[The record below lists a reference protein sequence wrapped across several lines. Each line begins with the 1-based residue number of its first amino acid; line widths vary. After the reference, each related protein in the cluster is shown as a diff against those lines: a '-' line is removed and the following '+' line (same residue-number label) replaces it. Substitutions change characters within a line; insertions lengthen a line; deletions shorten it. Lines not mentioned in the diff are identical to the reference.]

1 MSRHNRKR
9 HMEQDPDIYDRWMVS
24 YADFITLLF
33 AFFVVMY
40 ALSISQE
47 GDFRIVSDSIE
58 QAFNPDRSKQVSED
72 EPEGNSEDSVSVI
85 GLEGGE
91 GVLPEK
97 ELAVVAKPELSK
109 SMEKL
114 QELASQGV
122 MAPVVDEVEHTL
134 QSLIEE
140 GGVNVTSDDL
150 WMQIDIES
158 KVLFDSGFAALHQ
171 GVTPTMRALAEVLKK
186 FPHSVQ
192 VEGYTDNIPI
202 QNEIYPSNWELSAAR
217 AASVVHLFS
226 QSGLNPQRL
235 SAVGFG
241 EFRPVADNGTAAG
254 RAKNRRVAII
264 VLADSQA
271 GRLIELQQ
279 QLNSPQESVD
289 P

>member
-1 MSRHNRKR
+1 MSRYNRKR
-9 HMEQDPDIYDRWMVS
+9 HMEQDPDIHDRWMVS

-40 ALSISQE
+40 AISISQE
-47 GDFRIVSDSIE
+47 GSFRTVSDSIE
-58 QAFNPDRSKQVSED
+58 QAFNPEFSEKSKRD
-72 EPEGNSEDSVSVI
+72 DSLTDSDGLSII

-91 GVLPEK
+91 GVLPET
-97 ELAVVAKPELSK
+97 ELAIVDGPELST

-122 MAPVVDEVEHTL
+122 MVPVVGEVEQTL
-134 QSLIEE
+134 QSLIDE
-140 GGVNVTSDDL
+140 GSVTITSDDL

-158 KVLFDSGFAALHQ
+158 NVLFDSGFAALHQ
-171 GVTPTMRALAEVLKK
+171 AVTPTMRALAGVLNK

-192 VEGYTDNIPI
+192 VEGYTDNVPI
-202 QNEIYPSNWELSAAR
+202 KNEIYPSNWELSAAR

-226 QSGLNPQRL
+226 QNGLDPQRM

-241 EFRPVADNGTAAG
+241 EFRPVADNETPSG

-271 GRLIELQQ
+271 GRLIDIQQ
-279 QLNSPQESVD
+279 QLTPSQER
-289 P
+289 